1 MLDSIKT
8 RLTEI
13 KDNFSDIQTKLS
25 MPDVINDQK
34 QYASLSK
41 EYSNLKPIVEKFEEY
56 IQCESNISSA
66 EDVLNE
72 SDTDLAELA
81 KEEIKENNERI
92 SEIEIELKNLLIP
105 VDENDDK
112 NVFVEVRAGTGG
124 DEAALFVVDLY
135 RMYLR
140 LAERNR
146 WKSDLISSRESE
158 QGGFKEVVIKISG
171 ENVYKKLKF
180 ESGIHRVQRVPST
193 ESQGRIHTSACSVAV
208 LAEIEDVEEVEIDKS
223 EIRTDTFRASG
234 AGGQHVNKT
243 DSAVRLTHIPT
254 GIVVECQDD
263 RSQHKNKAKA
273 LTLLGAKLKAMAEEE
288 LTQEQAEKRKNM
300 VGSGD
305 RSEKIRTYNF
315 PQSRITD
322 HRIEFSVHNL
332 DGFLDGE
339 MEIMISTLL
348 EENQARLLSQLEENL
363 KK

>member
-1 MLDSIKT
+1 
-8 RLTEI
+8 
-13 KDNFSDIQTKLS
+13 
-25 MPDVINDQK
+25 MPDVISDQK

-66 EDVLNE
+66 EEVLNE
-72 SDTDLAELA
+72 SDIDLAELA

-124 DEAALFVVDLY
+124 DEAALFVGDLY

-273 LTLLGAKLKAMAEEE
+273 LTLLGAKL
-288 LTQEQAEKRKNM
+288 
-300 VGSGD
+300 
-305 RSEKIRTYNF
+305 
-315 PQSRITD
+315 
-322 HRIEFSVHNL
+322 
-332 DGFLDGE
+332 
-339 MEIMISTLL
+339 
-348 EENQARLLSQLEENL
+348 LSLIHI
-363 KK
+363 

>member
-56 IQCESNISSA
+56 IQCESNISNA
-66 EDVLNE
+66 EEVLNE
-72 SDTDLAELA
+72 SDIDLAELA

-124 DEAALFVVDLY
+124 DEAALFVGDLY

-348 EENQARLLSQLEENL
+348 EENQARLLSNLE
-363 KK
+363 KTFS

>member
-66 EDVLNE
+66 EEVLNE
-72 SDTDLAELA
+72 SDVDLAELA

-124 DEAALFVVDLY
+124 DEAALFVGDLY

-348 EENQARLLSQLEENL
+348 EENQARLLSNLE
-363 KK
+363 KTFS

>member
-66 EDVLNE
+66 EEVLNE
-72 SDTDLAELA
+72 SDMDLAELA

-124 DEAALFVVDLY
+124 DEAALFVGDLY

-146 WKSDLISSRESE
+146 WKSELISSRESE

-288 LTQEQAEKRKNM
+288 LSQEQAEKRKNM

-348 EENQARLLSQLEENL
+348 EENQARLLSNLE
-363 KK
+363 KTFS

>member
-66 EDVLNE
+66 EEVLNE

-124 DEAALFVVDLY
+124 DEAALFVGDLY

-348 EENQARLLSQLEENL
+348 EENQARLLSNLE
-363 KK
+363 KTFS

>member
-66 EDVLNE
+66 EEVLNE
-72 SDTDLAELA
+72 SDIDLAELA

-124 DEAALFVVDLY
+124 DEAALFVGDLY

-208 LAEIEDVEEVEIDKS
+208 LAEIDDVEEVEIDKS

-273 LTLLGAKLKAMAEEE
+273 LTLLGAKLKAMAEQE
-288 LTQEQAEKRKNM
+288 LTQKQAEKRKNM

-348 EENQARLLSQLEENL
+348 EENQARLLSNLE
-363 KK
+363 KTFS

>member
-66 EDVLNE
+66 EEVLNE
-72 SDTDLAELA
+72 SDVDLAELA

-124 DEAALFVVDLY
+124 DEAALFVGDLY

-273 LTLLGAKLKAMAEEE
+273 LTLLGAKLKAMAEQE

-348 EENQARLLSQLEENL
+348 EENQARLLSNLE
-363 KK
+363 KTFS

>member
-66 EDVLNE
+66 EEVLNE
-72 SDTDLAELA
+72 SDIDLAELA

-124 DEAALFVVDLY
+124 DEAALFVGDLY

-288 LTQEQAEKRKNM
+288 LSQEQAEKRKNM

-348 EENQARLLSQLEENL
+348 EDNQASLLSNLE
-363 KK
+363 KTFS

>member
-34 QYASLSK
+34 QYAFLSK

-66 EDVLNE
+66 EEVLNE
-72 SDTDLAELA
+72 SDIDLTDLA

-124 DEAALFVVDLY
+124 DEAALFVGDLY

-146 WKSDLISSRESE
+146 WKSELISSRESE

-288 LTQEQAEKRKNM
+288 LSQEQAEKRKNM

-348 EENQARLLSQLEENL
+348 EENQARLLSNL
-363 KK
+363 KKTLS

>member
-66 EDVLNE
+66 EEVLNE
-72 SDTDLAELA
+72 SDIDLAELA

-124 DEAALFVVDLY
+124 DEAALFVGDLY

-146 WKSDLISSRESE
+146 WKSELISSRESE

-288 LTQEQAEKRKNM
+288 LSQEQAEKRKNM

-348 EENQARLLSQLEENL
+348 EENQARLLSNLE
-363 KK
+363 KTFS

>member
-66 EDVLNE
+66 EEVLNE
-72 SDTDLAELA
+72 SDVDLAELA

-124 DEAALFVVDLY
+124 DEAALFVGDLY

-348 EENQARLLSQLEENL
+348 EENQARLLSNLEKTL
-363 KK
+363 S

>member
-1 MLDSIKT
+1 M
-8 RLTEI
+8 
-13 KDNFSDIQTKLS
+13 
-25 MPDVINDQK
+25 
-34 QYASLSK
+34 
-41 EYSNLKPIVEKFEEY
+41 KPIVEKFEEY

-66 EDVLNE
+66 EEVLNE
-72 SDTDLAELA
+72 SDIDLAELA

-124 DEAALFVVDLY
+124 DEAALFVGDLY

-171 ENVYKKLKF
+171 ESVYKKLKF

-243 DSAVRLTHIPT
+243 DSAVRLTHTPT

-273 LTLLGAKLKAMAEEE
+273 LTLLGAKLKAMAEQE

-348 EENQARLLSQLEENL
+348 EENQARLLSNLE
-363 KK
+363 KTFS

>member
-41 EYSNLKPIVEKFEEY
+41 EYSNLKPIVEKFDEY

-66 EDVLNE
+66 EEVLNE

-124 DEAALFVVDLY
+124 DEAALFVGDLY

-140 LAERNR
+140 LAERNK

-273 LTLLGAKLKAMAEEE
+273 LTLLGAKLKAMAEQE

-348 EENQARLLSQLEENL
+348 EENQARLLSNLE
-363 KK
+363 KTFS

>member
-25 MPDVINDQK
+25 MPDVISDQK

-66 EDVLNE
+66 EEVLNE
-72 SDTDLAELA
+72 SDIDLAELA

-124 DEAALFVVDLY
+124 DEAALFVGDLY

-273 LTLLGAKLKAMAEEE
+273 LTLLCAKLKAMAEQE

-348 EENQARLLSQLEENL
+348 EENQARLLSNLE
-363 KK
+363 KTFS

>member
-66 EDVLNE
+66 EEVLNE
-72 SDTDLAELA
+72 SDMDLAELA

-124 DEAALFVVDLY
+124 DEAALFVGDLY

-158 QGGFKEVVIKISG
+158 QGGFKEAVIKISG

-348 EENQARLLSQLEENL
+348 EENQARLLSNLE
-363 KK
+363 KTFS

>member
-66 EDVLNE
+66 EEVLNE
-72 SDTDLAELA
+72 SDMDLAELA

-105 VDENDDK
+105 IDENDDK

-124 DEAALFVVDLY
+124 DEAALFVGDLY

-348 EENQARLLSQLEENL
+348 EENQARLLSNLEKTL
-363 KK
+363 S

>member
-41 EYSNLKPIVEKFEEY
+41 EYSNLKPIVEKFDEY

-66 EDVLNE
+66 EEVLNE
-72 SDTDLAELA
+72 SDMDLAELA

-124 DEAALFVVDLY
+124 DEAALFVGDLY

-348 EENQARLLSQLEENL
+348 EENQARLLSNLEKTL
-363 KK
+363 S

>member
-66 EDVLNE
+66 EEVLNE
-72 SDTDLAELA
+72 SDMDLAELA

-105 VDENDDK
+105 IDENDDK

-124 DEAALFVVDLY
+124 DEAALFVGDLY

-348 EENQARLLSQLEENL
+348 EENQARLLSNLE
-363 KK
+363 KTFS

>member
-56 IQCESNISSA
+56 IQCEKNISSA

-72 SDTDLAELA
+72 SDLDLSELA

-92 SEIEIELKNLLIP
+92 SKIEIELKNLLIP

-112 NVFVEVRAGTGG
+112 TVFVEVRAGTGG
-124 DEAALFVVDLY
+124 DEAALFVGDLY
-135 RMYLR
+135 KMYLR
-140 LAERNR
+140 LAERNK

-273 LTLLGAKLKAMAEEE
+273 LTLLGAKLKAMAEQE

-348 EENQARLLSQLEENL
+348 EENQARLLSNLE
-363 KK
+363 KTFS

>member
-66 EDVLNE
+66 EEVLNE
-72 SDTDLAELA
+72 SDMDLAELA

-124 DEAALFVVDLY
+124 DEAALFVGDLY

-339 MEIMISTLL
+339 MEIMISTVL
-348 EENQARLLSQLEENL
+348 EENQARLLSNLE
-363 KK
+363 KTFS

>member
-66 EDVLNE
+66 EEVLNE
-72 SDTDLAELA
+72 SDIDLAELA
-81 KEEIKENNERI
+81 KEEINENNERI

-124 DEAALFVVDLY
+124 DEAALFVGDLY

-348 EENQARLLSQLEENL
+348 EENQARLLSNLE
-363 KK
+363 KTFS

>member
-56 IQCESNISSA
+56 IKCESNISSA

-72 SDTDLAELA
+72 SDIDLAELA

-92 SEIEIELKNLLIP
+92 SEIEMELKNLLIP

-124 DEAALFVVDLY
+124 DEAALFVGDLY

-140 LAERNR
+140 LAERNK
-146 WKSDLISSRESE
+146 WKSELISSRESE
-158 QGGFKEVVIKISG
+158 QGGFREVVIKIIG
-171 ENVYKKLKF
+171 DNVYKKLKF

-273 LTLLGAKLKAMAEEE
+273 LTLLGAKLKAIAEEE
-288 LTQEQAEKRKNM
+288 LSQEQAKKRKNM

-339 MEIMISTLL
+339 METMISTLL
-348 EENQARLLSQLEENL
+348 EENQARLLSNLE
-363 KK
+363 KTFS

>member
-66 EDVLNE
+66 EEVLNE
-72 SDTDLAELA
+72 SDIDLAELA

-124 DEAALFVVDLY
+124 DEAALFVGDLY

-305 RSEKIRTYNF
+305 RSQKIRTYNF

-348 EENQARLLSQLEENL
+348 EENHARLLSNLE
-363 KK
+363 KTFS

>member
-66 EDVLNE
+66 EEVLNE
-72 SDTDLAELA
+72 SDIDLAELA

-124 DEAALFVVDLY
+124 DEAALFVGDLY

-146 WKSDLISSRESE
+146 WKSELISSRESE

-208 LAEIEDVEEVEIDKS
+208 LAEIEDVAEVEIDKS

-273 LTLLGAKLKAMAEEE
+273 LTLLGAKLKAMAEQE

-348 EENQARLLSQLEENL
+348 EENQARLLSNLE
-363 KK
+363 KTFS

>member
-66 EDVLNE
+66 EEVLNE
-72 SDTDLAELA
+72 SDMDLAELA

-124 DEAALFVVDLY
+124 DEAALFVGDLY

-273 LTLLGAKLKAMAEEE
+273 LTLLGAKLKAMAEQE
-288 LTQEQAEKRKNM
+288 LSQEQAEKRKNM

-348 EENQARLLSQLEENL
+348 EENQARLLSNLE
-363 KK
+363 KTFS

>member
-25 MPDVINDQK
+25 MPDVISDQK

-66 EDVLNE
+66 EEVLNE
-72 SDTDLAELA
+72 SDIDLAELA

-124 DEAALFVVDLY
+124 DEAALFVGDLY

-288 LTQEQAEKRKNM
+288 LSQEQAEKRKNM

-348 EENQARLLSQLEENL
+348 EENQARLLSNLE
-363 KK
+363 KTFS

>member
-66 EDVLNE
+66 EEVLNE
-72 SDTDLAELA
+72 SDIDLAELA

-124 DEAALFVVDLY
+124 DEAALFVGDLY

-180 ESGIHRVQRVPST
+180 ESGIHRVQRVPTT
-193 ESQGRIHTSACSVAV
+193 ESQGRIHTSACSVAI

-348 EENQARLLSQLEENL
+348 EENQARLLSNLE
-363 KK
+363 KTFS

>member
-25 MPDVINDQK
+25 MPDVISDQK

-66 EDVLNE
+66 EEVLNE
-72 SDTDLAELA
+72 SDIDLAELA
-81 KEEIKENNERI
+81 KEEIKENNERL

-124 DEAALFVVDLY
+124 DEAALFVGDLY

-273 LTLLGAKLKAMAEEE
+273 LTLLGAKLKAMAEQE

-348 EENQARLLSQLEENL
+348 EENQARLLSNLE
-363 KK
+363 KTFS

>member
-66 EDVLNE
+66 EEVLNE
-72 SDTDLAELA
+72 SDIDLAELA

-124 DEAALFVVDLY
+124 DEAALFVGDLY

-208 LAEIEDVEEVEIDKS
+208 LAEIEDVAEVEIDKS

-348 EENQARLLSQLEENL
+348 EENQARLLSNLE
-363 KK
+363 KTFS

>member
-66 EDVLNE
+66 EEVLNE
-72 SDTDLAELA
+72 SDVDLAELA

-124 DEAALFVVDLY
+124 DEAALFVGDLY

-288 LTQEQAEKRKNM
+288 LSQEQAEKRKNM

-348 EENQARLLSQLEENL
+348 EENQARLLSNLE
-363 KK
+363 KTFS

>member
-66 EDVLNE
+66 EEVLNE

-124 DEAALFVVDLY
+124 DEAALFVGDLY

-273 LTLLGAKLKAMAEEE
+273 LTLLGAKLKAMAEQE

-348 EENQARLLSQLEENL
+348 EENQARLLSNLE
-363 KK
+363 KTFS

>member
-66 EDVLNE
+66 EEVLNE
-72 SDTDLAELA
+72 SDIDLAELA

-124 DEAALFVVDLY
+124 DEAALFVGDLY

-146 WKSDLISSRESE
+146 WKSELISSRESE

-273 LTLLGAKLKAMAEEE
+273 LTLLGAKLKAMAEQYI
-288 LTQEQAEKRKNM
+288 TQEQAEKRKNM

-348 EENQARLLSQLEENL
+348 EENQARLLSNLE
-363 KK
+363 KTFS

>member
-66 EDVLNE
+66 EEVLNE

-124 DEAALFVVDLY
+124 DEAALFVGDLY

-208 LAEIEDVEEVEIDKS
+208 LAEIEDVAEVEIDKS

-288 LTQEQAEKRKNM
+288 LSQEQAEKRKNM

-348 EENQARLLSQLEENL
+348 EENQARLLSNLE
-363 KK
+363 KTFS

>member
-66 EDVLNE
+66 EEVLNE
-72 SDTDLAELA
+72 SDMDLAELA

-124 DEAALFVVDLY
+124 DEAALFVGDLY

-348 EENQARLLSQLEENL
+348 EENQARLLSNLEETFS
-363 KK
+363 

>member
-66 EDVLNE
+66 EEVLNE
-72 SDTDLAELA
+72 SDVDLAELA

-124 DEAALFVVDLY
+124 DEAALFVGDLY

-171 ENVYKKLKF
+171 EDVYKKLKF

-273 LTLLGAKLKAMAEEE
+273 LTLLGAKLKAMAEQE

-348 EENQARLLSQLEENL
+348 EENQARLLSNLE
-363 KK
+363 KTFS

>member
-56 IQCESNISSA
+56 IECERNISSA
-66 EDVLNE
+66 EEVLNE
-72 SDTDLAELA
+72 SDIDLAELA

-124 DEAALFVVDLY
+124 DEAALFVGDLY

-243 DSAVRLTHIPT
+243 DSAVRLTHTPT

-348 EENQARLLSQLEENL
+348 EENQARLLSNLE
-363 KK
+363 KTFS

>member
-66 EDVLNE
+66 EEVLNE
-72 SDTDLAELA
+72 SDMDLAELA

-105 VDENDDK
+105 VDENDEK

-124 DEAALFVVDLY
+124 DEAALFVGDLY

-288 LTQEQAEKRKNM
+288 LSQEQAEKRKNM

-348 EENQARLLSQLEENL
+348 EENQARLLSNLEKTL
-363 KK
+363 S

>member
-1 MLDSIKT
+1 
-8 RLTEI
+8 
-13 KDNFSDIQTKLS
+13 

-66 EDVLNE
+66 EEVLNE
-72 SDTDLAELA
+72 SDIDLAELA

-124 DEAALFVVDLY
+124 DEAALFVGDLY

-146 WKSDLISSRESE
+146 WKSDLISSRERE

-288 LTQEQAEKRKNM
+288 LSQEQAEKRKNM

-348 EENQARLLSQLEENL
+348 EENQARLLSNLE
-363 KK
+363 KTFS

>member
-66 EDVLNE
+66 EEVLNE
-72 SDTDLAELA
+72 SDVDLAELA

-124 DEAALFVVDLY
+124 DEAALFVGDLY

-146 WKSDLISSRESE
+146 WKSELISSRESE

-288 LTQEQAEKRKNM
+288 LSQEQAEKRKNM

-348 EENQARLLSQLEENL
+348 EENQARLLSNLE
-363 KK
+363 KTFS

>member
-66 EDVLNE
+66 EEVLNE
-72 SDTDLAELA
+72 SDIDLAELA

-124 DEAALFVVDLY
+124 DEAALFVGDLY

-263 RSQHKNKAKA
+263 RSPHKNKAKA

-288 LTQEQAEKRKNM
+288 LSQEQAEKRKNM

-348 EENQARLLSQLEENL
+348 EENQARLLSNLE
-363 KK
+363 KTFS